1 MGTGKLPRGLAIF
14 RGKIRFQFQHKGK
27 PYREQTDINPTPN
40 GILQAKREYKN
51 WVDSIRYPVEDVDK
65 QNNDIILFREVR
77 KAYLKELESRGSES
91 TFKSTKQKLEN
102 FYSPLDDLPIQSIT
116 TQRLLNMLTEADF
129 NSGQTYNNH
138 ISPIRQ
144 LLKYAQSINLITVNP
159 AASLVRKK
167 YQSLGPDPYTA
178 QEKAKLLEYFD
189 QTSLK
194 VYFRI
199 AFGTGMRTGELLGM
213 KWDKFNGTSFWIDH
227 TVVASVEKDDTKNH
241 KDRRVYLSDD
251 LVHLLKTLPRPITGG
266 YILTQEGS
274 PMTTAIHAN
283 RCRKEA
289 YEATGVR
296 PRLASNGDLRLYP
309 WRHTYASEML
319 SSGVDRELVA
329 NQIGDDVQTM
339 SKYYVK
345 YIPQPDH
352 EDLIR
357 NALNRIS

>member
-178 QEKAKLLEYFD
+178 
-189 QTSLK
+189 
-194 VYFRI
+194 
-199 AFGTGMRTGELLGM
+199 
-213 KWDKFNGTSFWIDH
+213 
-227 TVVASVEKDDTKNH
+227 
-241 KDRRVYLSDD
+241 
-251 LVHLLKTLPRPITGG
+251 
-266 YILTQEGS
+266 
-274 PMTTAIHAN
+274 
-283 RCRKEA
+283 
-289 YEATGVR
+289 
-296 PRLASNGDLRLYP
+296 
-309 WRHTYASEML
+309 
-319 SSGVDRELVA
+319 
-329 NQIGDDVQTM
+329 
-339 SKYYVK
+339 
-345 YIPQPDH
+345 
-352 EDLIR
+352 
-357 NALNRIS
+357 